1 MRAGPAG
8 RVCLFRLPECV
19 QRLWKAAGQT
29 GGGSIINAGQRKQ
42 KSRRVKIK
50 KEGSKGEEG
59 EIKKQRIMA
68 VNVYLVSGYWCE
80 SLSVPG
86 ICKGTVM
93 SCPTA

>member
-29 GGGSIINAGQRKQ
+29 GGGSIINVCQ

-50 KEGSKGEEG
+50 KEESKGAEERD
-59 EIKKQRIMA
+59 KKTWQ
-68 VNVYLVSGYWCE
+68 
-80 SLSVPG
+80 
-86 ICKGTVM
+86 
-93 SCPTA
+93 